1 MIEEFDIET
10 YLYISSNE
18 FQIYLFNKKN
28 LKNLYSENFKFNNK
42 NNLIDFN
49 NLDKFLANNIF
60 KIEKV
65 AGSFIKNILLVI
77 ENDYINELNFGI
89 KKKNYEKNINKKF
102 LENILKDA
110 KDLFRE
116 NYQKYKIIHILISR
130 YLENGN
136 YHSKFNNEF
145 KGDYLCVEFEFKYI
159 SSELT
164 SKISKVLGKYQID
177 LAGCLDSQYIKN
189 YFSKEKLEFSEM
201 IYKIHNGCNENEVK
215 LIPKNSKKLG
225 FFEKFFRFFS

>member
-1 MIEEFDIET
+1 MTEYSDFKTFLSISSDKFGIYLIET
-10 YLYISSNE
+10 KNHKVLYE
-18 FQIYLFNKKN
+18 KDFTVKN
-28 LKNLYSENFKFNNK
+28 QYSTA
-42 NNLIDFN
+42 DFN

-102 LENILKDA
+102 LENILKNA